1 LPVVKE
7 YWITQL
13 QSNVPRL
20 ASETPNLAGSVRFG
34 GAVPIFGG
42 IFGEPLPKGHAVRTP
57 MGIIVGGGNEGGNT
71 DVEGF
76 TPRSEILA
84 T

>member
-1 LPVVKE
+1 MAGMPVGLE
-7 YWITQL
+7 TA
-13 QSNVPRL
+13 
-20 ASETPNLAGSVRFG
+20 ASSYFFG
-34 GAVPIFGG
+34 ENFGG

>member
-1 LPVVKE
+1 
-7 YWITQL
+7 
-13 QSNVPRL
+13 
-20 ASETPNLAGSVRFG
+20 
-34 GAVPIFGG
+34 VPIFGG
-42 IFGEPLPKGHAVRTP
+42 SFGEPLPQGHAARTP
-57 MGIIVGGGNEGGNT
+57 RGIIVGGGNEGGNT

>member
-1 LPVVKE
+1 MAGIPVGLE
-7 YWITQL
+7 TA
-13 QSNVPRL
+13 
-20 ASETPNLAGSVRFG
+20 ASSYSFG
-34 GAVPIFGG
+34 ENFGA

>member
-1 LPVVKE
+1 LPVIKE

-34 GAVPIFGG
+34 GAVPIFSCQ
-42 IFGEPLPKGHAVRTP
+42 LSK
-57 MGIIVGGGNEGGNT
+57 NT
-71 DVEGF
+71 G
-76 TPRSEILA
+76 
-84 T
+84 

>member
-1 LPVVKE
+1 MGKERFAYWVVQ
-7 YWITQL
+7 W
-13 QSNVPRL
+13 
-20 ASETPNLAGSVRFG
+20 AAGV
-34 GAVPIFGG
+34 GALGHSYPSIIGRG
-42 IFGEPLPKGHAVRTP
+42 I
-57 MGIIVGGGNEGGNT
+57 EGGNT